1 MYFLKGS
8 LPWQGLPAKTKKEKY
23 DKIRDKKLQTTV
35 ESLCKG
41 HPEEFVTYFNYCRK
55 LKFEEKPDYAY
66 LRKLFKDLFF
76 RMGYEYDFI
85 YDWILRKNEKLA
97 SQAQQAAL

>member
-1 MYFLKGS
+1 MYFLRGS

-35 ESLCKG
+35 EALCKG
-41 HPEEFVTYFNYCRK
+41 HPEEFATYFNYCRK

-66 LRKLFKDLFF
+66 VRKLFKDLFF
-76 RMGYEYDFI
+76 RMGFEYDYN
-85 YDWILRKNEKLA
+85 YDWIIRKNEKL
-97 SQAQQAAL
+97 